1 MVAFAFRLPIS
12 AFPHKLKRNAE
23 TYFSFQL
30 FQFLL
35 LPRRYF
41 MNFTEAATVGS
52 FLLETLIISEMWL
65 SCGM

>member
-1 MVAFAFRLPIS
+1 MVAFAFPSQSQLFPI
-12 AFPHKLKRNAE
+12 KLKRGAE

-41 MNFTEAATVGS
+41 MNFTAAATVGS